1 MKRLIVLIGVVGISA
16 SAVLVRWSTAP
27 SMVLVLYRMAI
38 AVLMLAVPVLLK
50 HREELKSL
58 TRKEALLT
66 MAAGCSL
73 GLHFSAF
80 FESLRHTSI
89 ASSVI
94 LSDAEVLFVAMGSIL
109 FLRKKLSRQCWLAVF
124 LALVGAVMVALAD
137 GGGGES
143 GLWGNVLALT
153 SALLLA
159 MYTMIGTSVRSRVS
173 NTTYTFVAYF
183 FAGLT
188 VLVISLFSGTPLVG
202 YGVNNLLTALGMAV
216 LCTLMGHSVFTWGLK
231 YLPPAYISMVK
242 LLDPVFSA
250 LWGLLLFGETPTVWV
265 IVGGV
270 IVIAGVAIYG
280 RATSEEE

>member
-27 SMVLVLYRMAI
+27 SMVLVLYRMTI
-38 AVLMLAVPVLLK
+38 AVLMLAPSVLLK
-50 HREELKSL
+50 NRAELKSM
-58 TRKEALLT
+58 TKKELLLT
-66 MAAGCSL
+66 MAAGCCL

-89 ASSVI
+89 AAAVI
-94 LSDAEVLFVAMGSIL
+94 LSDAEVLFVALGSIL
-109 FLRKKLSRQCWLAVF
+109 IFRKKLSGQCWLAVA
-124 LALVGAVMVALAD
+124 LALIGAVMVALAD

-143 GLWGNVLALT
+143 GLWGNALALG

-159 MYTMIGTSVRSRVS
+159 MYTMIGASVRSRIS

-183 FAGLT
+183 CAALT
-188 VLVISLFSGTPLVG
+188 VLVISLVSGTPLTG
-202 YGVNNLLTALGMAV
+202 YGANNLLTALGMAV

-231 YLPPAYISMVK
+231 YLPPAYISTVK

-250 LWGLLLFGETPTVWV
+250 LWGLLLFNEKPGLLV
-265 IVGGV
+265 ILGGV
-270 IVIAGVAIYG
+270 IVIAGVFIYG
-280 RATSEEE
+280 RAAEEE

>member
-27 SMVLVLYRMAI
+27 SMVLVLYRMTI
-38 AVLMLAVPVLLK
+38 AVLMLAGPVLLR
-50 HREELKSL
+50 HRSELTSL
-58 TRKEALLT
+58 SKKELLLT
-66 MAAGCSL
+66 MAAGCCL

-89 ASSVI
+89 AAAVI
-94 LSDAEVLFVAMGSIL
+94 LSDAEVLFVALGSTTL
-109 FLRKKLSRQCWLAVF
+109 LHKKLKGQCWLAV
-124 LALVGAVMVALAD
+124 ALSLIGAVMVALAD
-137 GGGGES
+137 GLGDAG
-143 GLWGNVLALT
+143 GLWGNALALG

-159 MYTMIGTSVRSRVS
+159 MYTMIGASVRSRVS

-183 FAGLT
+183 FAAVT
-188 VLVISLFSGTPLVG
+188 VLVISVLSGTELTG
-202 YGVNNLLTALGMAV
+202 YGANNLLTALGMAV

-231 YLPPAYISMVK
+231 YLPPAYISTVK

-250 LWGLLLFGETPTVWV
+250 LWGLLLFQEKPTLWV

-280 RATSEEE
+280 RATEEE